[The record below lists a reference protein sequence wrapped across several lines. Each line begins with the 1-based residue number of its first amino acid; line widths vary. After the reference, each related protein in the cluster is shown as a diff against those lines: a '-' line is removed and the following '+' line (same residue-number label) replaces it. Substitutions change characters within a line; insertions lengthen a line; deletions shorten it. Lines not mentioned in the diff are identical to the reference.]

1 MIIIN
6 HLHTYSVHVFKLY
19 FRDVLRKNGTAVDAA
34 IATLVCNGVYSSQ
47 SMGIGGGFL
56 MTIFSK
62 KDNKIETLNA
72 RETAPG
78 AATEDMYHGDEKLSE
93 KGTHISILILNT
105 TNC

>member
-1 MIIIN
+1 
-6 HLHTYSVHVFKLY
+6 
-19 FRDVLRKNGTAVDAA
+19 
-34 IATLVCNGVYSSQ
+34 
-47 SMGIGGGFL
+47 

-93 KGTHISILILNT
+93 KGTHISIIILNT
-105 TNC
+105 LNDLSTSISFV

>member
-1 MIIIN
+1 
-6 HLHTYSVHVFKLY
+6 
-19 FRDVLRKNGTAVDAA
+19 
-34 IATLVCNGVYSSQ
+34 
-47 SMGIGGGFL
+47 

-93 KGTHISILILNT
+93 KGIHIRILILNT
-105 TNC
+105 FNYHFFITNLISLYLLKISIERPFINRRARRNIWLLRGEEKVWQ

>member
-1 MIIIN
+1 
-6 HLHTYSVHVFKLY
+6 
-19 FRDVLRKNGTAVDAA
+19 
-34 IATLVCNGVYSSQ
+34 
-47 SMGIGGGFL
+47 

-93 KGTHISILILNT
+93 KGIHNNINYVECFL
-105 TNC
+105 

>member
-1 MIIIN
+1 
-6 HLHTYSVHVFKLY
+6 
-19 FRDVLRKNGTAVDAA
+19 
-34 IATLVCNGVYSSQ
+34 
-47 SMGIGGGFL
+47 

-72 RETAPG
+72 RETAPN

-105 TNC
+105 LNLTTFFIINLISLYLLKFFIERPFINRRARRNIWLLRGEEKVWQ

>member
-1 MIIIN
+1 
-6 HLHTYSVHVFKLY
+6 
-19 FRDVLRKNGTAVDAA
+19 
-34 IATLVCNGVYSSQ
+34 
-47 SMGIGGGFL
+47 

-93 KGTHISILILNT
+93 KGTHISILILKLMKSLFDHFLCNQPYFIT
-105 TNC
+105 SFEHFIKRSSVNRRARRNIWLLRGEEKVWQ